1 MKSTVLKERNS
12 IPLKKYSALFGFL
25 FLGSLLFFFEH
36 FREEPFLAEDVA
48 GLPQYEQEKAEVGY
62 KAPAFT
68 LRNLENNRVNL
79 SDFKGQVVILNFW
92 ATWCAPC
99 RVEMPAFETLYRRY
113 RSEGLT
119 LLAISI
125 DKGGID
131 AVKKFVEERKLSFPV
146 LMDTE
151 GTVERIYPS
160 FSIPTTYV
168 IDREGHIATR
178 VDGAKNWKSKETF
191 EAVEYLLGIR
201 PDTIAAN

>member
-1 MKSTVLKERNS
+1 M
-12 IPLKKYSALFGFL
+12 FGVL
-25 FLGSLLFFFEH
+25 FLGSILFFFEH
-36 FREEPFLAEDVA
+36 FSEEPFLTEDIA
-48 GLPQYEQEKAEVGY
+48 GLPQYDQERPEVGY
-62 KAPAFT
+62 MAPQFT

-79 SDFKGQVVILNFW
+79 SDFKGQVVIINFW

-119 LLAISI
+119 LLAVSL

-131 AVKKFVEERKLSFPV
+131 IVRNFVEERKLSFPV
-146 LMDTE
+146 LMDME
-151 GTVERIYPS
+151 GTVERMYPS

-168 IDREGHIATR
+168 IDRKGRIATR

-191 EAVEYLLGIR
+191 EAVEYLLGIH
-201 PDTIAAN
+201 PVSGKAD